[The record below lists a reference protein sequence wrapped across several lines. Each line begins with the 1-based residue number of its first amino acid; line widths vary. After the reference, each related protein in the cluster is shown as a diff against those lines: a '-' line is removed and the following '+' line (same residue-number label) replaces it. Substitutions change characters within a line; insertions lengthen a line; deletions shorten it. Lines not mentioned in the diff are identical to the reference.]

1 MAGAQITFI
10 EQYRKPEGLVDRARR
25 RRAEALERR
34 MACVVQTTKDGEGI
48 VEHMFSGVP
57 RLADLIAQAGPD
69 VRIVGVRMESL
80 LERRRSDAAFVA
92 S

>member
-1 MAGAQITFI
+1 
-10 EQYRKPEGLVDRARR
+10 
-25 RRAEALERR
+25 

-48 VEHMFSGVP
+48 VEHTFSGVP
-57 RLADLIAQAGPD
+57 RLVDLIAQTGPD

-80 LERRRSDAAFVA
+80 LERRRVDAVFAA